1 MTTKTVNTLQLNKTN
16 ADAKEKIYKR
26 LLSGI
31 YTAEITIDIGRD
43 KPNLYNVDV
52 EFLNDDC
59 CISSWTLNFYRRT
72 NKAVKSERYKTLGHC
87 LTAFKK
93 LAKKNNIKIVSNL
106 RIYRNINFKYSDGT
120 KDFYKCHLFSIEL

>member
-1 MTTKTVNTLQLNKTN
+1 MTTKTARTLQLDKTN
-16 ADAKEKIYKR
+16 EDAKEKIYKR

-43 KPNLYNVDV
+43 KPNLYSVDA

-59 CISSWTLNFYRRT
+59 CISSWTLNFYSRT
-72 NKAVKSERYKTLGHC
+72 NKAVKGERYKTLRNC

-93 LAKKNNIKIVSNL
+93 LARKNNIKITSNL
-106 RIYRNINFKYSDGT
+106 RIYKKVNFKYSDGT
-120 KDFYKCHLFSIEL
+120 EDFYNCHLFSIEL